1 MSAKYVKLAEL
12 LKNQIE
18 ENGGNIFKL
27 PTENALCKKYCVSRQ
42 TVRKALSVLE
52 NERLIEKRQGSGS
65 YTTGRFGR
73 TERDTV
79 AILVC
84 SDSEY
89 IYPELLADLR
99 SALQEQGFSSTVYV
113 TENQFSK
120 EREIL
125 SYLLNHPVRGILS
138 EGCKTAFPTPNH
150 DLYYRLS
157 KEGTSILFFH
167 GSYQNLP
174 DFPSLKDD
182 NFEGGYYFGKYLLSL
197 GHEKTAAVIKS
208 DDIQGL
214 ERCHGFLSALRDE
227 NVPFPEKNICYFDS
241 VKLNALQKKQDTGFL
256 TDFIGKQLDG
266 ATAVLCYNDE
276 IAYWLIKELIYKNLR
291 IPEDVSVVCFDN
303 SYLSELSAI
312 QLTALSHKKQEMG
325 QTAAEML
332 LKLMKGSPVSPKKLS
347 WHLICRQSCKAR
359 RP

>member
-1 MSAKYVKLAEL
+1 MSAKYIKLAEL
-12 LKNQIE
+12 LRNLIE
-18 ENGGNIFKL
+18 ENGGNVFKL
-27 PTENALCKKYCVSRQ
+27 PTENALSQKYCVSRQ

-65 YTTGRFGR
+65 YTTGRSGR

-89 IYPELLADLR
+89 IYPELLATLR
-99 SALQEQGFSSTVYV
+99 NALQEQGFSSTVYV
-113 TENQFSK
+113 TDNQFSI

-125 SYLLNHPVRGILS
+125 NYLLTHPVRGILS
-138 EGCKTAFPTPNH
+138 EGCKTTFPTPND
-150 DLYYRLS
+150 DLYQQLL
-157 KEGTSILFFH
+157 KGGTSIMFFH

-174 DFPSLKDD
+174 EFLSLKDD
-182 NFEGGYYFGKYLLSL
+182 NFEGGYYLGKYLLSL

-208 DDIQGL
+208 DDIQGP

-227 NVPFPEKNICYFDS
+227 NIPFPEKRICYFDS
-241 VKLNALQKKQDTGFL
+241 VKLTALQKKQDTGFL
-256 TDFIGKQLDG
+256 ADFVGKQLDG

-276 IAYWLIKELIYKNLR
+276 IAYWLIKELTYKNLR
-291 IPEDVSVVCFDN
+291 VPEDVSIVCFDN
-303 SYLSELSAI
+303 SYLSELSAV
-312 QLTALSHKKQEMG
+312 QLTTLSHKKQEMG
-325 QTAAEML
+325 RTAAEML
-332 LKLMKGSPVSPKKLS
+332 LKLMKGSPASPRKLS
-347 WHLICRQSCKAR
+347 WHLVRRQSCETR